1 MTVTTL
7 KPAMRSE
14 LPSPPVA
21 MTFSSLA
28 ERLLEG
34 PFRTLVSLHVRA
46 STLAATTEDG
56 DLARREKLAELRQ
69 RARMAKAQM
78 NDFSLELQSQNDH
91 LAAATGKAQ

>member
-7 KPAMRSE
+7 KPALRSE
-14 LPSPPVA
+14 PNPRA
-21 MTFSSLA
+21 ATTFSSLA

-56 DLARREKLAELRQ
+56 DLARLEKLVELRQ
-69 RARMAKAQM
+69 LARMTTAQM
-78 NDFSLELQSQNDH
+78 NDFSLELQSLIDD
-91 LAAATGKAQ
+91 LAAANGKV